1 MDNNMN
7 FDQSSQASYVSLPGS
22 VASLPAPLF
31 PKPKTSAG
39 FGQLTNSSKTFSKPT
54 AASTPTLP
62 QRLQFSNF
70 SEPSRFGPNNDQSTL
85 MHIKNMLENQKSANL
100 AHQELVNSQFISISS
115 AVLAMENRLAKL
127 AVTCASVAEKVNHI
141 QMNQDETIELGR
153 ADQTPRLNGTDILDA
168 PQYELRSGPVGSRPP
183 TLPQNKT
190 PSHDNPSGSAD
201 RNRQFGQG
209 DHVINGRRASSNR
222 RNGYNGQ
229 GDFTPRFNDNNDYL
243 DGYTIKDAK
252 HRSFRLTE
260 NHSSIPKFDPACETI
275 GYFMV
280 GRLFP
285 FTESINLPA
294 IQYIDG
300 WLQNALPTV
309 PSIKL
314 NNAKNKARSRVN
326 DNEVREYLLRLARL
340 LHGQGRKLS
349 PIAFKRTFQ
358 ENLSSYAE
366 RLMIEF
372 NTVFKQSYD
381 EFHSENE
388 LVRDVYYHITCNEEK
403 EIRTSLNQTVKYMR
417 LGNIDS
423 LDKLREITQSVDE
436 ILITLDDSNIGIA
449 SHQEVSAFTS
459 QHNYKNT
466 TFTNNPYVS
475 PHNSPQEKVKCE
487 GVNNNGCKN
496 MFSTDRGYK
505 KCHECHMKSTWIKC
519 ISCNTDFLADRSTNK
534 RCRDCYYKQR
544 RSQSVDRNSKN
555 SVPQTSSSN
564 ERGRPPHRNVASTA
578 EVEQDSTPDD
588 LYVLSGPVFGD
599 ELEMNSNDI
608 SPETIASVLKRFD
621 CHLLDVQP
629 VSKSRIFID
638 FSHKSG
644 EKGSCL
650 IDTGANVDT
659 MSEDFCKRANL
670 PINRQES
677 SKVRDYKG
685 DVCATPGKVRTTI
698 NIGLV
703 EHSTNYTVIST
714 SLGPDVIL
722 GIPFL
727 NRFGLV
733 NSLRTKLTNIT
744 GKDTTDSI
752 SPKN

>member
-1 MDNNMN
+1 MN
-7 FDQSSQASYVSLPGS
+7 LDQVSQASNT
-22 VASLPAPLF
+22 SLPASLINQPRPTTDSF
-31 PKPKTSAG
+31 RRN
-39 FGQLTNSSKTFSKPT
+39 FGPSGNSRRPFRKPT
-54 AASTPTLP
+54 ASSTPTAARTTYP
-62 QRLQFSNF
+62 WPKASASTSKPEFES
-70 SEPSRFGPNNDQSTL
+70 PSKDESTAQMFRGITELIHHQQSTSL
-85 MHIKNMLENQKSANL
+85 ANSDLVMKQLLAQGATILAIEAKCDEQAVIIANL
-100 AHQELVNSQFISISS
+100 TEVVHDQRQINLSDSIG
-115 AVLAMENRLAKL
+115 LARSEQNAQLEA
-127 AVTCASVAEKVNHI
+127 T
-141 QMNQDETIELGR
+141 MN
-153 ADQTPRLNGTDILDA
+153 ADVPTYD
-168 PQYELRSGPVGSRPP
+168 LRSGQVNRSAIN
-183 TLPQNKT
+183 LSINKT
-190 PSHDNPSGSAD
+190 PQQVNPPD
-201 RNRQFGQG
+201 TNIRNQHLGQG
-209 DHVINGRRASSNR
+209 DHIVHGQET
-222 RNGYNGQ
+222 RNGNRNNFASRDYN
-229 GDFTPRFNDNNDYL
+229 PRFENGL

-260 NHSSIPKFDPACETI
+260 NHSSIPKFDPATETV
-275 GYFMV
+275 GYFLV
-280 GRLFP
+280 GKLFP
-285 FTESINLPA
+285 FTESISLPA
-294 IQYIDG
+294 IQYVDG

-314 NNAKNKARSRVN
+314 NNAKNKARSKVHEN
-326 DNEVREYLLRLARL
+326 DVREYLLRLARL

-436 ILITLDDSNIGIA
+436 ILITLDDSNVGIA
-449 SHQEVSAFTS
+449 SHQEVSAFTN

-487 GVNNNGCKN
+487 GVNNNSCKN

-505 KCHECHMKSTWIKC
+505 KCHECHMKSTWSKC
-519 ISCNTDFLADRSTNK
+519 TTCNTDFLAERSTNK

-544 RSQSVDRNSKN
+544 RSQSVDRNSNN
-555 SVPQTSSSN
+555 SVPQTSNSN
-564 ERGRPPHRNVASTA
+564 ERGRPPHRNVPTTA
-578 EVEQDSTPDD
+578 AVEQESTPDD

-744 GKDTTDSI
+744 GKNTTESI